1 MIEYA
6 KSQQENENYQY
17 VVPVVKEKFEAALAE
32 AEKVSANNAAT
43 QEAVNTAYDKLLD
56 MVHHLEFT
64 GNTSSLKVLVDA
76 AKGLEEQF
84 YTAESWKPFTE
95 ALKEAEAVLADENAL
110 QEEIDAVRAALKT
123 AMDGLVK
130 KPLADKSKLEKLVK
144 DSETKYEPNL
154 DKYTPASGES
164 FKEALDA
171 ARSVLADENATQ
183 KQVDSAY
190 TTLQKAIFGLRLI
203 PNKEALED
211 LINKVESM
219 DLSGYTTESVQA
231 LKNVL
236 LEVKAVMED
245 PEADQKEVDA
255 AEKALRASRDG
266 LVAVEDAKKADS
278 SKKVAKTGDATSPIG
293 WTLAGVLAVLAV
305 VAAFFVRR
313 KKR

>member
-1 MIEYA
+1 M
-6 KSQQENENYQY
+6 
-17 VVPVVKEKFEAALAE
+17 PVVKEKFEAALAE
-32 AEKVSANNAAT
+32 AEKVSADNAAT
-43 QEAVNTAYDKLLD
+43 QEAVDTAYDKLLD

-203 PNKEALED
+203 PNKDALED

-245 PEADQKEVDA
+245 PEADQK
-255 AEKALRASRDG
+255 K
-266 LVAVEDAKKADS
+266 
-278 SKKVAKTGDATSPIG
+278 
-293 WTLAGVLAVLAV
+293 
-305 VAAFFVRR
+305 
-313 KKR
+313 